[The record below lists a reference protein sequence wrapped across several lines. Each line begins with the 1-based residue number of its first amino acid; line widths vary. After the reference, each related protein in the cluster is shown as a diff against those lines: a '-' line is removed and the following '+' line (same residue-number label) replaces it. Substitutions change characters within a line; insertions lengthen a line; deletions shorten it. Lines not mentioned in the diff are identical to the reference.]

1 MTTLARER
9 EGATEAARAAGVISR
24 RYYKTDLTVEMK
36 GHDDPLT
43 AADRESNACIHEIVS
58 RAFPDDGW
66 LSEETA
72 DSTARLSRRRVW
84 IVDPLDGTK
93 EFTQHIP
100 EFCVCIALVED
111 GRPIVGVELNPVADR
126 LYGAGRGQG
135 TTVNGTPA
143 RVSTQ
148 RVVSRAEVLAS
159 RSEDKRGEWDVFK
172 PRCTV
177 VLTGSVAFKL
187 AELSTGSGDATFTLT
202 PKNEWDICAGSLL
215 VEEAG
220 GRVTGLDGRPLLF
233 NQPSPLRPGMIAS
246 NGLLH
251 DGLLALIA
259 EAAPPPAVRRGEPAW
274 HDQASS
280 AKGAA
285 GPGIEARRRLA

>member
-1 MTTLARER
+1 MTALARER
-9 EGATEAARAAGVISR
+9 DVAVEAARAAAAIVCR
-24 RYYKTDLTVEMK
+24 HYKTDFEVEMK

-43 AADRESNACIHEIVS
+43 AADRDSNACIQEAIL
-58 RAFPDDGW
+58 RAFPTDGW

-72 DSTARLSRRRVW
+72 DSTERLTKRRVW

-111 GRPIVGVELNPVADR
+111 GRPIVAVEINPAAER
-126 LYGAGRGQG
+126 LYCAVRGQG
-135 TTVNGTPA
+135 TTVNGEPA
-143 RVSTQ
+143 RVSAQ
-148 RVVSRAEVLAS
+148 RDVAHAEVLAS
-159 RSEDKRGEWDVFK
+159 RSEDRRGEWDVFK
-172 PRCTV
+172 RRCRV

-187 AELSTGSGDATFTLT
+187 AELSTGHGDATFTLT

-220 GRVTGLDGRPLLF
+220 GRVTGLDGMPLRF

-259 EAAPPPAVRRGEPAW
+259 ELGDQVPKSPP
-274 HDQASS
+274 
-280 AKGAA
+280 
-285 GPGIEARRRLA
+285 RRR

>member
-1 MTTLARER
+1 MIWTRER
-9 EGATEAARAAGVISR
+9 DVAVEAARAAGTIIR
-24 RYYKTDLTVEMK
+24 RYYGTDVAVELK

-43 AADRESNACIHEIVS
+43 AADRESNACIHEIVT

-126 LYGAGRGQG
+126 LYVAARGQG
-135 TTVNGTPA
+135 TTVNGSPA

-159 RSEDKRGEWDVFK
+159 RSEDKRGEWDAFK
-172 PRCTV
+172 SRCTV
-177 VLTGSVAFKL
+177 VLTGSVAYKL

-220 GRVTGLDGRPLLF
+220 GRVTGLDGSPLVF

-259 EAAPPPAVRRGEPAW
+259 EAAPTPPVR
-274 HDQASS
+274 
-280 AKGAA
+280 
-285 GPGIEARRRLA
+285 